1 MKNILINFALFLLIL
16 ISVYLLVDLAILP
29 SYTRQ
34 NEEFSLIDFN
44 GLSLE
49 SAEKKADSLN
59 LELLVRDSS
68 FSTLVP
74 MGHIV
79 SQYPNPY
86 TTVKEGRKIYL
97 TISNGDRPIL
107 VPELIGLSEKRARF
121 LLEDLNLE
129 LGQIRT
135 AYSQIYP
142 KNTIMNQGIEKG
154 KEVLSGT
161 KVDLVMSLGRD
172 FSEQRMPDL
181 RNRTFEKAK
190 ELAMR
195 QGIKVE
201 KKLGARNDK
210 IVPGTVIAQSVLPGT
225 MLSEGQIIIL
235 TVSQ

>member
-1 MKNILINFALFLLIL
+1 MKNILLNFAVFFLIL
-16 ISVYLLVDLAILP
+16 FAVYLIVDLTILP

-44 GLSLE
+44 GIQLD
-49 SAEKKADSLN
+49 SANQIADSLE
-59 LELLVRDSS
+59 LELVIRDSA

-74 MGHIV
+74 IGHII

-86 TTVKEGRKIYL
+86 TTVKEGRKIYI

-107 VPELIGLSEKRARF
+107 VPELVGLSEKRARF

-129 LGQIRT
+129 LGRVRT
-135 AYSQIYP
+135 SFSQVYP
-142 KNTIMNQGIEKG
+142 KNTIMNQSIEKG
-154 KEVLSGT
+154 KEVISGT

-172 FSEQRMPDL
+172 FTDQRVPDF
-181 RNRTFEKAK
+181 RNRTYDKAR
-190 ELAMR
+190 EMASR
-195 QGIKVE
+195 QGIKIE

-210 IVPGTVIAQSVLPGT
+210 IVPGTVISQSVLPGAKIT
-225 MLSEGQIIIL
+225 EGQVIIL